1 MGYSRE
7 CGRETAVDDQHAV
20 DDQADVAFK
29 RTMAIPCTTQAGRAA
44 KVRALIIHV
53 VRDEWRGPDSELDW
67 DKSVARALLGE
78 FAGMSAEEL
87 ADV

>member
-1 MGYSRE
+1 
-7 CGRETAVDDQHAV
+7 VDDQHAV

-29 RTMAIPCTTQAGRAA
+29 RMMAIPCTTQAGRAA
-44 KVRALIIHV
+44 KVRAALVHAM
-53 VRDEWRGPDSELDW
+53 RSEWRGPDSELDW